1 MPLKFSQ
8 TLRNARA
15 TAILNAIDAGGNGTI
30 EFYDFNQTLLAI
42 AQLPTPCASVS
53 NGVLMFN
60 QIPDAIALANGFM
73 EMAKIKNGNAEV
85 MIELDVGDVASSA
98 AIRFA
103 DTQAKE
109 GGSVIVATAAI
120 TEGNA

>member
-15 TAILNAIDAGGNGTI
+15 TAILNAIDSGGNGTI

-42 AQLPTPCASVS
+42 AQLPAPCASVS
-53 NGVLMFN
+53 AGVLVFN
-60 QIPDAIALANGFM
+60 EIPAAIALTNGFI
-73 EMAKIKNGNAEV
+73 EIAKIKNSNGDVV
-85 MIELDVGDVASSA
+85 MELDVGDVASSA
-98 AIRFA
+98 VIRFE

-109 GGSVIVATAAI
+109 GGNVIVATAVI
-120 TEGNA
+120 TEGNV